1 MSNELTL
8 VMQTPV
14 EELVPKLLAWNN
26 QELLTAVRE
35 RLQKYQGIT
44 YTDDQIATAKTDK
57 AQLNSFCK
65 ALNDERIRIGKV
77 YTSPYDKFK
86 QEVDEV
92 ISEVKAVVGEIDTQ
106 VKAYEQQKQE
116 LKQNDIIEYYKSVV
130 AEFDGLIPYERIHNP
145 KWLNATTSLKSVKAD
160 IDTILTNA
168 RNAIT
173 AIEALKSEDE
183 TPLKAYF
190 FRTLSLSDALTEN
203 ERLKAERRRIAELEA
218 KRVAEQ
224 AALAAEQPTEP
235 VVTPVNAEPTL
246 KTQTVKFQVE
256 GTVEQLKALQKFLR
270 ENNIRFSAIKEG

>member
-26 QELLTAVRE
+26 QELLAAVRE

-173 AIEALKSEDE
+173 AIEALKSKDE
-183 TPLKAYF
+183 TSLKAYF

-218 KRVAEQ
+218 KR
-224 AALAAEQPTEP
+224 AAEQVTEP
-235 VVTPVNAEPTL
+235 VVAPVNAESTL

-270 ENNIRFSAIKEG
+270 ENNIRFSAIKED

>member
-14 EELVPKLLAWNN
+14 EDLVPKLLAWNN
-26 QELLTAVRE
+26 QELLAAVRE
-35 RLQKYQGIT
+35 RLQNYQGIT

-65 ALNDERIRIGKV
+65 ALNDERIRIGKI
-77 YTSPYDKFK
+77 YNTPYDKFK

-116 LKQNDIIEYYKSVV
+116 RKQNDIIEYYKSVV
-130 AEFDGLIPYERIHNP
+130 AEFDGLIPYERIHNQ
-145 KWLNATTSLKSVKAD
+145 KWLNATTSLKSVRAD
-160 IDTILTNA
+160 IDTMLANA

-183 TPLKAYF
+183 TSLKAYF

-218 KRVAEQ
+218 KRE
-224 AALAAEQPTEP
+224 AEQPTEP
-235 VVTPVNAEPTL
+235 VAEPIVADITYR
-246 KTQTVKFQVE
+246 TQIVRFQVE

-270 ENNIRFSAIKEG
+270 ENKIRFSAIKED